1 MTYTRFSNFTGWNIL
16 VCSLLPVGKIR
27 TKIDPQMDSGEI
39 CTDNQLE
46 KQKQNHHH
54 HHPKNIGKNSFYT
67 FSILFSS
74 FYTPKD
80 KFKIIK
86 KSQICLHKFQN
97 QKLLR

>member
-1 MTYTRFSNFTGWNIL
+1 
-16 VCSLLPVGKIR
+16 
-27 TKIDPQMDSGEI
+27 MDSGEI
-39 CTDNQLE
+39 CTDNHLE
-46 KQKQNHHH
+46 KQKTKIIII
-54 HHPKNIGKNSFYT
+54 PKKNIGKNSFYS

>member
-1 MTYTRFSNFTGWNIL
+1 
-16 VCSLLPVGKIR
+16 
-27 TKIDPQMDSGEI
+27 MDGGEI
-39 CTDNQLE
+39 CTDNHLE
-46 KQKQNHHH
+46 KQKTKIIIIII
-54 HHPKNIGKNSFYT
+54 PKKNIGKNSFYT

>member
-1 MTYTRFSNFTGWNIL
+1 
-16 VCSLLPVGKIR
+16 
-27 TKIDPQMDSGEI
+27 MDSGEI
-39 CTDNQLE
+39 CTNNQLE
-46 KQKQNHHH
+46 KQKTKIIIIIIII
-54 HHPKNIGKNSFYT
+54 PKKNIGKNSFYS